1 MPFGFRVRGPEKWW
15 FCLSSK
21 EWLCQHTPKQC
32 CRPEKFAFGLDLPSE
47 NDPKLISRTRK
58 TLILLKASFRK
69 SISRD
74 DQIIPPT
81 RKVCISLRPSANSEN
96 RVVSIHPKTI
106 DFTPSMFHGTA
117 IKYNQILTHT
127 NGTMHF
133 ASWSASTVSTHSHKG
148 TAMKAARAWTT
159 MHYLHERDT
168 HSSPPSK
175 RSKSGLNF
183 NHAHGEFI
191 RSHNQH
197 TQIHNYMNLTQPT
210 HPES

>member
-1 MPFGFRVRGPEKWW
+1 MVILFEA
-15 FCLSSK
+15 SSK
-21 EWLCQHTPKQC
+21 KWLCQHTRKQC
-32 CRPEKFAFGLDLPSE
+32 CRPEKFAFGLDLLSE

-58 TLILLKASFRK
+58 TLISLKASFRK

-148 TAMKAARAWTT
+148 TAMKAAKQ
-159 MHYLHERDT
+159 ERGQQCITYMRETRIHHDQA
-168 HSSPPSK
+168 K
-175 RSKSGLNF
+175 
-183 NHAHGEFI
+183 
-191 RSHNQH
+191 NQKVD
-197 TQIHNYMNLTQPT
+197 
-210 HPES
+210 